1 MIQKFHSKRNK
12 NICTYKILY
21 MNSDISIIYNIKKYL
36 KSQISI
42 N

>member
-12 NICTYKILY
+12 NICPYKILY
-21 MNSDISIIYNIKKYL
+21 MNSYSNIIYNIKKYF
-36 KSQISI
+36 KTQISI